1 MNDIRMKIVAA
12 APSVVGLDADPADPD
27 QRRAYLDLIAPGES
41 AGVAAEMA
49 TLSGC
54 GLVVAGLWRAA
65 GVKDALLDAPYR
77 IGTAVSR
84 LTSIASHVN
93 AWVSFAA
100 GHFPEPGD
108 MVLVGESGVVD
119 GVVVDTEHVFTVTA
133 ITFDDQG
140 AAQIDSVDGGQQD
153 AKRFETILARSRSW
167 KGSFDTVAG
176 HSPRRIQ
183 GWINASLLPATNL
196 PAFVA
201 TESSVSSV
209 AMFSAALPDGAIRSD
224 QPGPAV
230 RGAAGVD
237 SVATVT
243 QALVVLVNQSFKSMP
258 VFWGRYFSTPT
269 PGAGEYSPTAEN
281 PILHAAGIPVL
292 PLARQTNRVHGSEQD
307 GESDGRANAAALLT
321 AFGLPYLVSQGGE
334 FLMFLDVELA
344 PTLSAEYYQGWC
356 KGLASVAPAIT
367 IRPCVYASQANYE
380 TWSALNAAA
389 AAGTPCHGLLVAHYV
404 VDPGVF
410 KPLSDWSAKDT
421 APAPPVAAPVL
432 IWQYVGNACDG
443 KFDCNQ
449 VNPALDLEKD
459 LLRYLILPPA

>member
-1 MNDIRMKIVAA
+1 MNDIRTKIVAA
-12 APSVVGLDADPADPD
+12 APTIVGLDADPADPD
-27 QRRAYLDLIAPGES
+27 QRRGYLELIAPGES

-65 GVKDALLDAPYR
+65 GVKDAQLNAPYR
-77 IGTAVSR
+77 VGTAISR
-84 LTSIASHVN
+84 LVSIAHAAG

-100 GHFPEPGD
+100 GRFPEPGD
-108 MVLVGESGVVD
+108 MVLVGDNGA
-119 GVVVDTEHVFTVTA
+119 GGIQHVFTVTA
-133 ITFDDQG
+133 ITVDQQG
-140 AAQIDSVDGGQQD
+140 AAQIESVDGGQRD
-153 AKRFETILARSRSW
+153 AKGFETILARSRTW
-167 KGSFDTVAG
+167 DGSRDTVAREA
-176 HSPRRIQ
+176 SRLIV
-183 GWINASLLPATNL
+183 GWINASLLPATSL

-201 TESSVSSV
+201 TESAVSSV
-209 AMFSAALPDGAIRSD
+209 AMFSAVLPDGAIRSD
-224 QPGPAV
+224 QPTPAV

-243 QALVVLVNQSFKSMP
+243 QALVDLVNQSFESMP

-269 PGAGEYSPTAEN
+269 PGTGEYSPTVEN
-281 PILHAAGIPVL
+281 PILRAAGIRVL
-292 PLARQTNRVHGSEQD
+292 PLARQTNRVHGSEQE

-356 KGLASVAPAIT
+356 KGLASIDPAIT
-367 IRPCVYASQANYE
+367 IRPCVYASQANGE
-380 TWSALNAAA
+380 TWSALNTAA

-404 VDPGVF
+404 VNPGVF

-421 APAPPVAAPVL
+421 APSPSVAAPVL
-432 IWQYVGNACDG
+432 IWQYVGNACDK
-443 KFDCNQ
+443 KFDCDQ